1 MAAASLAGI
10 APIYLIALLAQ
21 RWLVAGLTEGSVK

>member
-10 APIYLIALLAQ
+10 APIYLLALIGQ
-21 RWLVAGLTEGSVK
+21 RWLIQGLARGGSK